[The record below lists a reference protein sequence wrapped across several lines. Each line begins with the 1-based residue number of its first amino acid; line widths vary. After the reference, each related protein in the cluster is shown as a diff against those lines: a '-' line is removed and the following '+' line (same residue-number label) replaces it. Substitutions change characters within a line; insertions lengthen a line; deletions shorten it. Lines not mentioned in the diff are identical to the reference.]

1 MNRDAGQIS
10 PMRRNGRAAA
20 KTRRGPVNLL
30 QGTNLK
36 HAHAFNQRV
45 VLETVRLRGPLS
57 RAEISGHTSLAS
69 QTVSNIVDLFLD
81 SGVLKTVGRRSGL
94 RGQPAIEI
102 NINPG
107 GGHAIGVHLDRDHL
121 TVVLL
126 DLAGTCLQVVQRE
139 WDFLSPNEA
148 LPLMTDMVRATVG
161 SQGLHVEDL
170 WGVGVGLPGPL
181 DMQAGSLVNPPN
193 FPGWDG
199 FPLRDLL
206 AERLGLPVYLET
218 DATAAAVGER
228 WFGQGRDVPD
238 YFYVFFGIGL
248 GGGMILG
255 GQPYRG
261 AFDNAGIF
269 GHLPVDPNGGRCPC
283 GGVGCLELST
293 SLSSLYATLAA
304 QGRQVHGISELEALL
319 EMRDDV
325 LMGWLEN
332 AAAHLTPALVTVEHL
347 LSPEAILF
355 GAASRPRSGA
365 G

>member
-1 MNRDAGQIS
+1 
-10 PMRRNGRAAA
+10 MRRNGRAAA
-20 KTRRGPVNLL
+20 KTRRGPADLL

-36 HAHAFNQRV
+36 HAHALNQRV

-81 SGVLKTVGRRSGL
+81 SGVLETVGRRSGR

-139 WDFLSPNEA
+139 WDFLSPGEA
-148 LPLMTDMVRATVG
+148 LPLMTDMVRAAVG
-161 SQGLHVEDL
+161 EQGLHIEDL

-206 AERLGLPVYLET
+206 AERLGLPV
-218 DATAAAVGER
+218 
-228 WFGQGRDVPD
+228 
-238 YFYVFFGIGL
+238 I
-248 GGGMILG
+248 
-255 GQPYRG
+255 
-261 AFDNAGIF
+261 
-269 GHLPVDPNGGRCPC
+269 
-283 GGVGCLELST
+283 
-293 SLSSLYATLAA
+293 
-304 QGRQVHGISELEALL
+304 
-319 EMRDDV
+319 
-325 LMGWLEN
+325 
-332 AAAHLTPALVTVEHL
+332 
-347 LSPEAILF
+347 
-355 GAASRPRSGA
+355 
-365 G
+365 